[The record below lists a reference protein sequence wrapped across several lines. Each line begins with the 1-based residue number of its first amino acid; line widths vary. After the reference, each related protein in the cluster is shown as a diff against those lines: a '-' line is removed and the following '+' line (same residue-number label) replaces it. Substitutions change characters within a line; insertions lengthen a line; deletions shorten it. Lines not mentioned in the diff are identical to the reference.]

1 MSALKVLFGDCVRAH
16 RAARGWSQPQ
26 LADEAGISEVWLRRI
41 ERGTASPSF
50 ETIEAVA
57 KALGVQPAELFGGRP
72 TVEASAASA
81 FAALVAKITGRS
93 EADLKRFAGLIDY
106 LDRG

>member
-1 MSALKVLFGDCVRAH
+1 LSALKVLFGDCVRAH
-16 RAARGWSQPQ
+16 RAALGWSQPH

-57 KALGVQPAELFGGRP
+57 KALGVQPVELFGGRP
-72 TVEASAASA
+72 AVAAPAATA
-81 FAALVAKITGRS
+81 FSSVVGKLTGRS
-93 EADLKRFAGLIDY
+93 EAELKRIAGLIDL
-106 LDRG
+106 LDAD